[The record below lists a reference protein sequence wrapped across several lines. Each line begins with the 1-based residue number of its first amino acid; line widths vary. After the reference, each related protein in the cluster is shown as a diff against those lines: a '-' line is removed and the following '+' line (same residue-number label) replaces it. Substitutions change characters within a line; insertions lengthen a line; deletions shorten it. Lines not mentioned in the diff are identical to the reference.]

1 MPLLA
6 ALHERFVRERPF
18 EGLGIAACLHI
29 TAETAMLVRLL
40 RAGGAAVSLAASNP
54 LSTQDDIAAALAVRY
69 EVAVFARAGVDRRGY
84 YRHIELALNEPP
96 QGPDLVID
104 DGGDLVNTLH
114 TRAAALLPGVRGGC
128 ESTTTGV
135 IRLRRMAA
143 EGALAFP
150 VIAANDTATKRMV
163 DNTCGTGQSAI
174 DGILRATNTLLAGKT
189 VVVAGFGA
197 SGRGVAERARGFGAQ
212 VIVTEVDPVRALDA
226 SLRGFR
232 VLPMAQAA
240 PLGEVFVTATGSVDV
255 IHADHL
261 AVMRDG
267 AILANAGHFDVEID
281 VRALTKLAV
290 SVHRDVRPHVDAYE
304 LGDGRTLLLL
314 AEGRVVNLV
323 AAEGHPAEVM
333 DLAFGIEALA
343 LAWLARTVLAGHKDK
358 LPAGVHEVPADID
371 AEAASLVLATTG
383 TSIDALTPA
392 QLSYLASWRIGSLSR
407 GSGQA
412 RLSGLRRDGDGCGAW
427 GRRPGQDHPS
437 DQPDRV
443 DEVPPP
449 GGRRQREHHRE
460 PERETPG
467 HGPPVGRRP
476 DDERDGEAEPGRDQ
490 QADRDPV
497 ARHSGHGQQVPGQRA
512 GRRRLVAGQAQRE
525 EHGVLQERVRVQQRR
540 RRQRHGQRA
549 GHQDREPDEAPGGPG
564 AIPGGHR
571 RGEHRDR
578 GPGGRLHRA
587 RDPEGHGR
595 AEQPR
600 RAGDQRQG
608 KEHQRDDRRVG
619 DADRQRER
627 DHRGRGE
634 EDGGQG
640 GVVPARVAAPVR
652 RRDRERRPDQR
663 DGYGGEPQPGIGE
676 QAGRAQRPRQA
687 EHRHDRQVR
696 VVGQPGVQLSL
707 RQVRGAVLQQQHRR
721 PRDDL
726 HLRRGRH
733 PGDEPG
739 HGRGQRPGQG
749 DQHRPDDRHVLVPGQ
764 PDEEGRHSVADR
776 CPDGPGAVGVT
787 SVDRQRGGVDGECP
801 VRGQEPV
808 PAQPVPVG

>member
-6 ALHERFVRERPF
+6 ALMERFAKERPF
-18 EGLGIAACLHI
+18 EGLGIAACLHV

-69 EVAVFARAGVDRRGY
+69 GIAVFARAGVDRRGY
-84 YRHIELALNEPP
+84 YRHIELALNETP

-114 TRAAALLPGVRGGC
+114 TRAAALLPNVRGGC

-150 VIAANDTATKRMV
+150 VIAANDTPAKRLV

-212 VIVTEVDPVRALDA
+212 VIVTEIDPVRALDA

-255 IHADHL
+255 IAAEHL

-281 VRALTKLAV
+281 VRALAGLAV
-290 SVHRDVRPHVDAYE
+290 AVHPDVRPHVDAYE

-323 AAEGHPAEVM
+323 AAEGHPPEVM

-343 LAWLARTVLAGHKDK
+343 LAWLASAVLTANTGDK

-383 TSIDALTPA
+383 TSIDTLTPA
-392 QLSYLASWRIGSLSR
+392 QLSYRESWRIGSLSG
-407 GSGQA
+407 GSAEA
-412 RLSGLRRDGDGCGAW
+412 RLSGLRRDSDGRGAG
-427 GRRPGQDHPS
+427 GRRLGQDHPS
-437 DQPDRV
+437 DQPDGV

-460 PERETPG
+460 PEREAPG
-467 HGPPVGRRP
+467 HGPRVGRRP
-476 DDERDGEAEPGRDQ
+476 EDERHREAEPGHDQ
-490 QADRDPV
+490 QADRGPV
-497 ARHSGHGQQVPGQRA
+497 ARQPGHGQQVPGQRA
-512 GRRRLVAGQAQRE
+512 GRRRLVAGQAERE
-525 EHGVLQERVRVQQRR
+525 QHGVLQERIRVDQRR
-540 RRQRHGQRA
+540 GS
-549 GHQDREPDEAPGGPG
+549 
-564 AIPGGHR
+564 
-571 RGEHRDR
+571 
-578 GPGGRLHRA
+578 
-587 RDPEGHGR
+587 
-595 AEQPR
+595 
-600 RAGDQRQG
+600 
-608 KEHQRDDRRVG
+608 
-619 DADRQRER
+619 
-627 DHRGRGE
+627 
-634 EDGGQG
+634 
-640 GVVPARVAAPVR
+640 
-652 RRDRERRPDQR
+652 QR
-663 DGYGGEPQPGIGE
+663 DGQ
-676 QAGRAQRPRQA
+676 QAG
-687 EHRHDRQVR
+687 H
-696 VVGQPGVQLSL
+696 
-707 RQVRGAVLQQQHRR
+707 
-721 PRDDL
+721 
-726 HLRRGRH
+726 
-733 PGDEPG
+733 
-739 HGRGQRPGQG
+739 
-749 DQHRPDDRHVLVPGQ
+749 
-764 PDEEGRHSVADR
+764 
-776 CPDGPGAVGVT
+776 
-787 SVDRQRGGVDGECP
+787 
-801 VRGQEPV
+801 
-808 PAQPVPVG
+808 